1 MKKEATSPKSETDFE
16 RLDAMGDDDIDFS
29 DIPEVPPEMFAKAL
43 VRKGLQPAQ
52 RKTQLT
58 LRLDADVLGWFK
70 SQGKG
75 YQTRINSILRAYK
88 EAHETGR

>member
-1 MKKEATSPKSETDFE
+1 MKNEATSPRSETDFE
-16 RLDAMGDDDIDFS
+16 RLDAMTEDDIDFS
-29 DIPEVPPEMFAKAL
+29 DIPEVPPEMFAKAM
-43 VRKGLQPAQ
+43 VRKGLQPV
-52 RKTQLT
+52 RNKVQLT

-70 SQGKG
+70 SQGRG